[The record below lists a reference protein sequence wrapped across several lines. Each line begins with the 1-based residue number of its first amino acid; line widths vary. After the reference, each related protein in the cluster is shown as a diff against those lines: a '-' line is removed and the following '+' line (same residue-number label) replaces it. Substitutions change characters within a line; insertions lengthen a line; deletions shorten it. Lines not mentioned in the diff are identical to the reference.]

1 MAHGEDGE
9 EDEEDSMHVE
19 VVIEVVIEVVVLSI
33 LGWAFAII
41 VVDVDVVVVLDFA
54 KTLHILCDLC
64 LCLYRNSE

>member
-9 EDEEDSMHVE
+9 EDEEESMHVE
-19 VVIEVVIEVVVLSI
+19 VVIEVVVLSV
-33 LGWAFAII
+33 LGWTFAII

>member
-19 VVIEVVIEVVVLSI
+19 VVIEVVVLSV
-33 LGWAFAII
+33 LGWTFAII

>member
-9 EDEEDSMHVE
+9 EDEEESMHVE
-19 VVIEVVIEVVVLSI
+19 VVIEVVVLSV
-33 LGWAFAII
+33 LGWTFAII

-54 KTLHILCDLC
+54 KTLHILCNLC